1 MKPTDPRT
9 LAFEVLTRVA
19 EGAYADLALDAAL
32 ELQPNLDPRD
42 RGLTTELVYGVL
54 RQQGKL
60 DFALSRFC
68 RQPLTKLEHVVVRLL
83 RLGAYQILCLDR
95 VPDRAA
101 VHETVELTRRLRLER
116 ATGLI
121 NGILRSLVREKEAI
135 PWPDPEQDPAA
146 YLEHVLSL
154 PGWLARQWLAEFG
167 AEEAQALAAAML
179 EPAPFSLRVNT
190 LATSRAAYLEKLT
203 EVAEVRSTRFAPE
216 GLTLDGRG
224 RLSLPGDRE
233 GWYQVQDE
241 ASMLIPHLLAPQPG
255 DKILDAC
262 AAPGGKTTQLAAL
275 AGNRAQI
282 LALDLHPQR
291 VRLVTQGAARLGCK
305 GIESRAWDLTKK
317 PEFLTPASFDRVL
330 VDAPCSGLGVLRR
343 NPEIRWRRAASD
355 LPRLAELQ
363 RSILAQVAPLVRPGG
378 TLVYS
383 LCTLGR
389 EETTGVVEAF
399 AAAQPD
405 FVRED
410 LRPLVPAHWGEL
422 IDAQGCL
429 RTLPH
434 RHDGMDAFFAARFR
448 RKER

>member
-9 LAFEVLTRVA
+9 LAFDILSRVA

-32 ELQPNLDPRD
+32 ELQPNLDGRD
-42 RGLTTELVYGVL
+42 RALTTELVYGVL
-54 RQQGKL
+54 RQQGQL

-68 RQPLTKLEHVVVRLL
+68 RQPLSKLEHVVLRLL

-101 VHETVELTRRLRLER
+101 VHETVELARRLRLER

-121 NGILRSLVREKEAI
+121 NGILRSLVREQEAI
-135 PWPDPEQDPAA
+135 PWPDAATDPAGH
-146 YLEHVLSL
+146 LEHVLSL
-154 PGWLARQWLAEFG
+154 PAWLARQWLAEFG
-167 AEEAQALAAAML
+167 AEEALALAGAMQQ
-179 EPAPFSLRVNT
+179 PAPFSLRVNT
-190 LATSRAAYLEKLT
+190 LALSREAYLARLEGI
-203 EVAEVRSTRFAPE
+203 AEARPTRFAPE
-216 GLTLDGRG
+216 GLTLSGRG

-233 GWYQVQDE
+233 GHYQVQDE
-241 ASMLIPHLLAPQPG
+241 ASMLMAHLLGARAG
-255 DKILDAC
+255 ERILDAC
-262 AAPGGKTTQLAAL
+262 AAPGGKTTHLAAL
-275 AGNRAQI
+275 SGNRAQI

-291 VRLVTQGAARLGCK
+291 VRLISQGARRLGCQ
-305 GIESRAWDLTKK
+305 GIETRAWDLTKQ

-343 NPEIRWRRAASD
+343 NPEIRWRRAPSD

-363 RSILAQVAPLVRPGG
+363 RTILQQVAPLVRPGG

-389 EETTGVVEAF
+389 EETSAVVEAF
-399 AAAQPD
+399 AAAHPE

-410 LRPLVPAHWGEL
+410 LRQGVPDHWREL
-422 IDAQGCL
+422 IDTTGCL

-448 RKER
+448 RKA

>member
-42 RGLTTELVYGVL
+42 RALTTELVYGVL

-121 NGILRSLVREKEAI
+121 NGILRSLVREQQSI
-135 PWPDPEQDPAA
+135 PWPAAEQEPAA

-167 AEEAQALAAAML
+167 TEEAQALAAAML

-203 EVAEVRSTRFAPE
+203 DLAEARPTRFAPE

-255 DKILDAC
+255 DRILDAC

-275 AGNRAQI
+275 AGNQAKI

-291 VRLVTQGAARLGCK
+291 VRLITQGAARLGCR
-305 GIESRAWDLTKK
+305 GIEARPWDLTKK
-317 PEFLTPASFDRVL
+317 PEFLAPASFDRVL

-363 RSILAQVAPLVRPGG
+363 RAILQQVAPLVRPGG
-378 TLVYS
+378 ALVYS

-399 AAAQPD
+399 AAAHPD
-405 FVRED
+405 FVLEN
-410 LRPLVPAHWGEL
+410 LRPLVPAHWAEL
-422 IDAQGCL
+422 IDAQGFL

-448 RKER
+448 RTER

>member
-1 MKPTDPRT
+1 LKPTDPRT

-42 RGLTTELVYGVL
+42 RALTTELVYGVL

-83 RLGAYQILCLDR
+83 RLGVYQILCLDR

-121 NGILRSLVREKEAI
+121 NGILRSLVREQESI
-135 PWPDPEQDPAA
+135 PWPDSAADPAA

-154 PGWLARQWLAEFG
+154 PGWLARQWLREFG
-167 AEEAQALAAAML
+167 AEEALALATAML

-190 LATSRAAYLEKLT
+190 LATSREAYLAGLDGL
-203 EVAEVRSTRFAPE
+203 AEARPTRFAPE

-224 RLSLPGDRE
+224 RLHLPGDRE

-241 ASMLIPHLLAPQPG
+241 ASMLIPHLLDPQPG
-255 DKILDAC
+255 DRILDAC

-275 AGNRAQI
+275 TGNKAKI

-291 VRLVTQGAARLGCK
+291 VRLITQGAARLGCA
-305 GIESRAWDLTKK
+305 GIEARPWDLTKK
-317 PEFLTPASFDRVL
+317 PEFLAPASFDRVL

-363 RSILAQVAPLVRPGG
+363 RSILRQVAPLVRPGG

-383 LCTLGR
+383 LCTLGA
-389 EETTGVVEAF
+389 EETSEVVAAFEA
-399 AAAQPD
+399 AHPD

-410 LRPLVPAHWGEL
+410 LRQAVPAHWLEL

-448 RKER
+448 RTER

>member
-1 MKPTDPRT
+1 LKPTDPRT
-9 LAFEVLTRVA
+9 LAFEILTRVA

-32 ELQPNLDPRD
+32 EQQPHLDPRD
-42 RGLTTELVYGVL
+42 RALTTELVYGVL
-54 RQQGKL
+54 RQQGRL
-60 DFALSRFC
+60 DFALARFC

-83 RLGAYQILCLDR
+83 RLGAYQILGLDR

-121 NGILRSLVREKEAI
+121 NGILRSLVREKESI

-167 AEEAQALAAAML
+167 AEEALALAAALL

-190 LATSRAAYLEKLT
+190 LATSREAFLAQLGAVAAT
-203 EVAEVRSTRFAPE
+203 PTRFAPE
-216 GLTLDGRG
+216 GVLIDGRG
-224 RLSLPGDRE
+224 RLSLPGDRQ

-241 ASMLIPHLLAPQPG
+241 ASMLIPHLLGPQPG
-255 DKILDAC
+255 ERILDAC

-275 AGNRAQI
+275 SGNRAQI

-291 VRLVTQGAARLGCK
+291 VQLIRQGAKRLGCQ
-305 GIESRAWDLTKK
+305 GIEARPWDLTKK
-317 PEFLTPASFDRVL
+317 PEFLAPGSFDRVL

-355 LPRLAELQ
+355 LPRLAQLQ

-383 LCTLGR
+383 LCTLGAA
-389 EETTGVVEAF
+389 ETTGVVAAFEAAHPEF
-399 AAAQPD
+399 A
-405 FVRED
+405 RED
-410 LRPLVPAHWGEL
+410 LRPLVPEPWREL
-422 IDAQGCL
+422 IDAQGFL

-434 RHDGMDAFFAARFR
+434 RHGGMDAFFAARFR
-448 RKER
+448 RLA